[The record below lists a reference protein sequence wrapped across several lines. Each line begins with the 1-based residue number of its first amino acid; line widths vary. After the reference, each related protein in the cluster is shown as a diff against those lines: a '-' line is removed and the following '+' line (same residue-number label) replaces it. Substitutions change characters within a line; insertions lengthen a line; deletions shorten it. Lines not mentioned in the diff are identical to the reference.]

1 VVEAAAA
8 AADLEVGGLAGT
20 LALCSKLRAGHA
32 AAVAAVEA
40 AKRSGVLTPA
50 LLRLRRRQRQLN
62 PHLFKNEDV
71 VLLDDSRAEVK
82 DQEMIECLFCLSD
95 ESDRSTSLLPVFLI
109 NNSTI
114 S

>member
-1 VVEAAAA
+1 MEAAA

-20 LALCSKLRAGHA
+20 LALCSKLRACHA

-82 DQEMIECLFCLSD
+82 IRKWLSAY
-95 ESDRSTSLLPVFLI
+95 FL
-109 NNSTI
+109 SVKRV
-114 S
+114 